1 MEKETFDAIWIVGI
15 LTAAD
20 RRKCAPPRKTVTGVS
35 EKASAGN
42 KRSKDGPRTGGGCGS
57 DRGEQPGSEEGWG
70 AQTAGPQKG
79 RCGWQPLTLVTM
91 SFHQRPLMK
100 ADCQGIEREVRG
112 GEGREGA
119 GRGEEEGEKRIEERL
134 R

>member
-1 MEKETFDAIWIVGI
+1 M
-15 LTAAD
+15 
-20 RRKCAPPRKTVTGVS
+20 TGVS

-42 KRSKDGPRTGGGCGS
+42 KRSKDGPRTGGGRGS
-57 DRGEQPGSEEGWG
+57 DRGEQRGSEEGWG
-70 AQTAGPQKG
+70 AQTAGPLKG

-112 GEGREGA
+112 GGGREGA
-119 GRGEEEGEKRIEERL
+119 GRGEERREERL